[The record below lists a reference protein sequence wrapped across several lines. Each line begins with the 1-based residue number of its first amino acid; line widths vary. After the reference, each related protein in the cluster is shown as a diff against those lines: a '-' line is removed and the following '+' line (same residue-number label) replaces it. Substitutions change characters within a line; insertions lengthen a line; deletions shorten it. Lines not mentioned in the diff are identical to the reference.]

1 MSHGAACKSYRKRYN
16 VIVDA
21 LDDIFFKNSKPEL
34 IGYRSQLLDSK
45 ALLQISFLED
55 VLSITNTLSLVLQ
68 ADKKY
73 FGAIQRVMN
82 STITILMVMASNQNT
97 IHLKSFNGQNEVLMK
112 MNTHTDCNIVAKGT
126 RKRARIELSV
136 ETNKLYLKI
145 CQPKA
150 LTGMLNTQKLF

>member
-1 MSHGAACKSYRKRYN
+1 M
-16 VIVDA
+16 
-21 LDDIFFKNSKPEL
+21 
-34 IGYRSQLLDSK
+34 
-45 ALLQISFLED
+45 
-55 VLSITNTLSLVLQ
+55 LSITNTLSLVLQ

-112 MNTHTDCNIVAKGT
+112 MNTHTDCNIAAKGT

-150 LTGMLNTQKLF
+150 LTGMLNTQKLFKGMRFKNFFSYFLLKHILYLLIDVACV

>member
-1 MSHGAACKSYRKRYN
+1 
-16 VIVDA
+16 
-21 LDDIFFKNSKPEL
+21 
-34 IGYRSQLLDSK
+34 
-45 ALLQISFLED
+45 
-55 VLSITNTLSLVLQ
+55 
-68 ADKKY
+68 
-73 FGAIQRVMN
+73 
-82 STITILMVMASNQNT
+82 
-97 IHLKSFNGQNEVLMK
+97 